1 MKSECCAHFYFVAR
15 LFQTFKPTLQ
25 ITHQTLK
32 NQLFF
37 ASRGARVTALDN
49 NLNALEETIKYVKS
63 KYVKVDDDGGAS
75 IISQLCDV
83 TQPLS
88 IENAINSSVKEFGTP
103 DLLWNNAGYQGEI
116 KPTLDYNIQDFATVM
131 NVNVSGMFCVMQTVA
146 RKMAN
151 VDTTDSLASTT
162 KNNVNS
168 EDDSVSKSK
177 KYSIV
182 NTASVAGLRGTPG
195 MVAYSASKAAV
206 IAMTVSSAKDLAPFG
221 IRVNAI
227 SPALIGP
234 EDGYMWNRQNEL
246 HASSGSPYFSNDP
259 KLVAEGKIAS
269 VPMKRLGSVEE
280 VLRSV
285 AFLLSDDSSYTTA
298 FNLVVD
304 GGLSGGLH

>member
-206 IAMTVSSAKDLAPFG
+206 IAMTVSSAKG
-221 IRVNAI
+221 IFCYFITINDADFTLVSYY
-227 SPALIGP
+227 SP
-234 EDGYMWNRQNEL
+234 
-246 HASSGSPYFSNDP
+246 S
-259 KLVAEGKIAS
+259 
-269 VPMKRLGSVEE
+269 
-280 VLRSV
+280 
-285 AFLLSDDSSYTTA
+285 
-298 FNLVVD
+298 
-304 GGLSGGLH
+304 